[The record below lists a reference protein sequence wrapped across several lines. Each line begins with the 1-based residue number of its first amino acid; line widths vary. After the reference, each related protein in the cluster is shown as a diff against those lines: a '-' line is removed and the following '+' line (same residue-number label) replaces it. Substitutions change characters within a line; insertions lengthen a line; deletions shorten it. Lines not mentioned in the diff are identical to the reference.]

1 MNFTQ
6 TKNTVVCSEHFDGRC
21 FYPRKESFDDAG
33 KKRKTCVRRKPD
45 SWPTRFS
52 FRVEAVKRSSPETRR
67 AVAAVRST
75 EHEKALEAKK
85 LCPKRGESV
94 LEFEQ
99 RLQLQELRAKVRERD
114 GDIERLKL
122 EVAHLKT
129 QLFRFANVKHNP
141 DELEFLTGLTPTV
154 WIVVWFLGAVTCQCP
169 QSESSSKGKQW
180 QSDTAGQWQKVT
192 TLSGGS
198 TIHAD
203 GSPETWETARR
214 TSIYVCR

>member
-1 MNFTQ
+1 MFVV
-6 TKNTVVCSEHFDGRC
+6 NTLMAGASILAKKALMMLE
-21 FYPRKESFDDAG
+21 RKE
-33 KKRKTCVRRKPD
+33 KTCVRRKPD
-45 SWPTRFS
+45 SCPTRFS

-75 EHEKALEAKK
+75 EHIKALEAKK

-154 WIVVWFLGAVTCQCP
+154 WRVVWDFLEPSHANVA
-169 QSESSSKGKQW
+169 SARAAAKESSGRVIRQGSSRK
-180 QSDTAGQWQKVT
+180 SP
-192 TLSGGS
+192 LSGGP

-214 TSIYVCR
+214 TGIYVCR